1 MACICRHPRAG
12 ACTRLSGIPEY
23 SPRSSLGTLATSK
36 NLTPKGAWQKLKS
49 WMMIRSAFRT
59 LATSK
64 NSRLWEAFSC
74 KSDGAGLRSFTPK
87 QVQMIVDELGEP

>member
-1 MACICRHPRAG
+1 MNNETFKIRQYGRTELA
-12 ACTRLSGIPEY
+12 LEY
-23 SPRSSLGTLATSK
+23 SP

>member
-1 MACICRHPRAG
+1 MKSTTNDGFSVRQYGRTELA
-12 ACTRLSGIPEY
+12 LEY
-23 SPRSSLGTLATSK
+23 SP

-49 WMMIRSAFRT
+49 WMMI
-59 LATSK
+59 
-64 NSRLWEAFSC
+64 NPRLWETFFG